1 MTRIEK
7 KFAQLNAEGRKAFI
21 PYITTGDP
29 SIETTLELVLA
40 LEKAGADVIELGVPF
55 SDPIA
60 DGPVI
65 QRATE
70 RALHNGVTLQKVL
83 GQGRLIRNK
92 SEIPLVLF
100 SYFNPLLNHGLDK
113 LAQDAV
119 AAGFD
124 GVLASDLPVEESQVF
139 VKTMRAS
146 GLNTIFLV
154 APTSSRE
161 RMKAIAETSTGFL
174 YAVSRTGV
182 TGERQELPDDL
193 RDFLR
198 TLRTFTKSPIAV
210 GFGISRPEHL
220 QAVWQ
225 EADGA
230 VVGSSIVKKVEEYI
244 GNPKLASEVGAFAKW
259 LKGNDRALRK

>member
-1 MTRIEK
+1 MSTSFKTRP
-7 KFAQLNAEGRKAFI
+7 ALVA
-21 PYITTGDP
+21 YVTCGDP
-29 SIETTLELVLA
+29 DIATTRDIVLA
-40 LEKAGADVIELGVPF
+40 AADAGADVIELGVPF

-70 RALHNGVTLQKVL
+70 RALRNGATLQKVL
-83 GQGRLIRNK
+83 DLGKLVRKQ

-100 SYFNPLLNHGLDK
+100 SYFNPLLNHGLEK
-113 LAQDAV
+113 LAQDAF

-124 GVLASDLPVEESQVF
+124 GVLASDLTLEESQVF
-139 VKTMRAS
+139 VKAMRAS

-198 TLRTFTKSPIAV
+198 TLRAFTKSPIAV

-220 QAVWQ
+220 KAVWQ

-230 VVGSSIVKKVEEYI
+230 VVGSSIVKKVEEHI
-244 GNPKLASEVGAFAKW
+244 GNPKLVGEVGAFAKW
-259 LKGNDRALRK
+259 LRGNDWSLRK

>member
-259 LKGNDRALRK
+259 LRGNDRSLRK